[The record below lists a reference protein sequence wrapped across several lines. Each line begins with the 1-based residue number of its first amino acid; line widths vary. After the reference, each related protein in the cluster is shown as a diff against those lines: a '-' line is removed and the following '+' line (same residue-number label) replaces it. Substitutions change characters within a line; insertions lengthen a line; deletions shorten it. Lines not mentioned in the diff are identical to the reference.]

1 MPAEPTVRGR
11 GFTLIELLV
20 AITVLAL
27 VSLIAW
33 RGLESLIHT
42 RERLLPENDDVR
54 ALLVAFGQIERDLAQ
69 VATPVFVPLTF
80 SPLVVSNDTPP
91 RIELLRMAPATAG
104 GWTAVQSVIYELR
117 DGRLLRLSSVPMNSL
132 GAPRTSTLTETPLL
146 SGVQAIRMRLW
157 QPGQGWTPPEALQ
170 GATQSPPG
178 LEIVVD
184 LADGRQYRRVLLV
197 GVG

>member
-1 MPAEPTVRGR
+1 MSIESSCRGR

-33 RGLESLIHT
+33 RGLESLVHT

-54 ALLVAFGQIERDLAQ
+54 ALLVAFGQLERDLAQ
-69 VATPVFVPLTF
+69 VATPVFLPLA
-80 SPLVVSNDTPP
+80 SAPLAASNDTPP

-104 GWTAVQSVIYELR
+104 GWNAVQSVIYELR
-117 DGRLLRLSSVPMNSL
+117 DGRLVRLASVPMTSI
-132 GAPRTSTLTETPLL
+132 GAPRTSALTETPLL
-146 SGVQAIRMRLW
+146 SGVRAMNTRLW

-170 GATQSPPG
+170 GAAQSPPG
-178 LEIVVD
+178 LEIVVE

>member
-1 MPAEPTVRGR
+1 MRAEPTVRGR

-54 ALLVAFGQIERDLAQ
+54 ALLVAFGQLERDLAQ
-69 VATPVFVPLTF
+69 VATPVFVPLTS
-80 SPLVVSNDTPP
+80 SPLVVSNDQPP

-104 GWTAVQSVIYELR
+104 GWSAVQSVIYELR
-117 DGRLLRLSSVPMNSL
+117 EGRLLRLSSVPMSSI

-146 SGVQAIRMRLW
+146 SGVQSIRMRLW
-157 QPGQGWTPPEALQ
+157 QPGQGWTSPEAIQ
-170 GATQSPPG
+170 GAAQSPPG

-197 GVG
+197 RVG